1 MSIVNSPSQVG
12 ASVDDVRWRRELHR
26 LKKVPTLPRLLQRIL
41 AALDDAEVDLTYLA
55 ELIEV
60 DQALVSQILRV
71 ANSAFYVTEGAT
83 TRIDRALVKLGA
95 AVTRSVILTTA
106 VLDPKSV
113 RLPGFWEHSLGC
125 AVAAGALAKATGAA
139 EPEVVVAAGLM
150 HDIGKVAL
158 FQQLPEAFEHCV
170 ARAAAE
176 ERSLRDIERE
186 VLGADHA
193 EIAAWFL
200 ESWNFPPRLA
210 QPILHH
216 HAPSRCRSAGAETA
230 IVHVA
235 NSMVRAIGFGCGG
248 DARIPEI
255 STAAWELLQLDAP
268 RLDRA
273 FEIFD
278 EDLDRALNYAVYD

>member
-1 MSIVNSPSQVG
+1 MTVST
-12 ASVDDVRWRRELHR
+12 ASTGHASADDARWRSELRR

-41 AALDDAEVDLTYLA
+41 ASLDDPEVDLTYLA

-71 ANSAFYVTEGAT
+71 ANSAFYATEGAT

-113 RLPGFWEHSLGC
+113 RLPGFWDHSLGC

-150 HDIGKVAL
+150 HDLGKVAL
-158 FQQLPEAFEHCV
+158 FQELPDAFAHCV
-170 ARAAAE
+170 SRAAAE
-176 ERSLRDIERE
+176 ERSLRDVERE

-216 HAPSRCRSAGAETA
+216 HAPSRCRTAGPETA

-235 NSMVRAIGFGCGG
+235 NSMVRALGFGSGG

-255 STAAWELLQLDAP
+255 ATSAWELLRLDAAK
-268 RLDRA
+268 LDRA